1 MKVAVLK
8 GGISAEREVSLVSG
22 SECAR
27 ALRGEGFDVVEID
40 AHPDRIER
48 DLRDVAPDVVFNALH
63 GDWGEDGAVQG
74 VLERLRL
81 PYTHS
86 GVAASK
92 LAMNKDWAKDIFAL
106 HGITVPRGRIA
117 SREDIAQGGL
127 LPVPY
132 VVKPNGSGSSAS
144 VYLVHEEQQEVLE
157 QIARDDGLGSH
168 PVIEPFIPGR
178 ELTVSVI
185 GGEAICVTEILPE
198 GDWYDF
204 EAKYAEGGSRHIV
217 DVPLPDAVT
226 RLALRH
232 AETAHRALGCQGV
245 TRADYR
251 LDDRD
256 WAHKAAESVTESDVV
271 NGLVMLELNTQPGM
285 TPTSLVPEQCAHRGL
300 DFGPLCRWM
309 VEDASWPREARAEA
323 GRKAASPPMSG
334 ASAR

>member
-22 SECAR
+22 AECAQ
-27 ALRGEGFDVVEID
+27 ALRGEGYKVVEID
-40 AHPDRIER
+40 AHPDRIAD
-48 DLRDVAPDVVFNALH
+48 DLKAASPNVVFNALH
-63 GDWGEDGAVQG
+63 GDWGEDGEVQG
-74 VLERLRL
+74 VLEQLQL

-92 LAMNKDWAKDIFAL
+92 LAMNKEWAKDIFAL
-106 HGITVPRGRIA
+106 HGITVPQGRVA
-117 SREDIAQGGL
+117 PRHEIAQGGL

-144 VYLVHEEQQEVLE
+144 VYIVSHETEDLLAS
-157 QIARDDGLGSH
+157 IAGDEGLGEV

-185 GGEAICVTEILPE
+185 GGKSVCVTEILPRGE
-198 GDWYDF
+198 WYDYD
-204 EAKYAEGGSRHIV
+204 AKYADGGSRHVV
-217 DVPLPDAVT
+217 DVDLPEAVT
-226 RLALRH
+226 QLALRN

-245 TRADYR
+245 TRADFR
-251 LDDRD
+251 LNDVD
-256 WAHKAAESVTESDVV
+256 WPENPSETDVV

-285 TPTSLVPEQCAHRGL
+285 TPTSLVPEQCLHRGMG
-300 DFGPLCRWM
+300 FGALCRWM
-309 VEDASWPREARAEA
+309 VEDASWPRRAQD
-323 GRKAASPPMSG
+323 RQKPR